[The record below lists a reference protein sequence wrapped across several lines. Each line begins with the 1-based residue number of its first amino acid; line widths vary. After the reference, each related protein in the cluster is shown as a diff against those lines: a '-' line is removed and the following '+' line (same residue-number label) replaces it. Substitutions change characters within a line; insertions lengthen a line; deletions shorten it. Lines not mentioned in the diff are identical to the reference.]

1 MTASGQLVL
10 PQQTI
15 DEFVGVAHGN
25 FARVKELL
33 TQYPELID
41 ASATWVERPIQA
53 AAHVGSIEIARYL
66 LDHGAPLD
74 IFTAAML
81 GMMDEVKVRIHG
93 SLAELTG
100 IHGFPAMFFPA
111 PHGHLEI
118 AELLKAH
125 GAGVNGGNGA
135 NTPLHGAVAFQQV
148 AMARWLLERGA
159 DLTAVNYEQK
169 TPLQVAQDRRL
180 AEMVNVL
187 KEYMTTA

>member
-1 MTASGQLVL
+1 MTASSQSAIS
-10 PQQTI
+10 QQSI

-33 TQYPELID
+33 AQHPDMID

-53 AAHVGSIEIARYL
+53 AAHVGSIEIARFL

-81 GMMDEVKVRIHG
+81 GMMDEVKARIQG
-93 SLAELTG
+93 DLAGLMG
-100 IHGFPAMFFPA
+100 VHGFPVMYFPA
-111 PHGHLEI
+111 LHGHLDI

-135 NTPLHGAVAFQQV
+135 NTPLHGAVVFQQV
-148 AMARWLLERGA
+148 AMARWLLDRGA
-159 DLTAVNYEQK
+159 DLASVNYEQK
-169 TPLQVAQDRRL
+169 TPLQLAQDRHL
-180 AEMVNVL
+180 DQMVTLL
-187 KEYMTTA
+187 KDYMATA

>member
-1 MTASGQLVL
+1 MTISGQVAL

-33 TQYPELID
+33 AQYPDLID
-41 ASATWVERPIQA
+41 ASASWVERPIEA
-53 AAHVGSIEIARYL
+53 ATHVGNIEITCYL
-66 LDHGAPLD
+66 LDHSAPLD

-81 GMMDEVKVRIHG
+81 GLINEVKIRIHG

-100 IHGFPAMFFPA
+100 IHGFPVMFFPVL
-111 PHGHLEI
+111 HGHLEI
-118 AELLKAH
+118 AELLKTH

-135 NTPLHGAVAFQQV
+135 NTPLHGAVAFQQA
-148 AMARWLLERGA
+148 AMARWLLDHGA

-180 AEMVNVL
+180 NEMVNL
-187 KEYMTTA
+187 LREYTRIG